1 MTRFILI
8 DNKNSLLLEPI
19 KNFFDV
25 KGTIDI
31 NNMVVL
37 YIDNT
42 NIDDVISTIK
52 ALALDL
58 LINDR
63 IYVSGNKNKSDDELN
78 LALNYILK
86 LDKGL
91 NLPPAILKI
100 ASDKISA
107 LKILLANYYNDHS
120 FKLLLDTY
128 FTNNLNVL
136 LSATSLYMH
145 RNTLLYKINSFY
157 EHTGF
162 NLKNFK
168 DASLLYIYYD

>member
-1 MTRFILI
+1 MKMMVKNCIEI
-8 DNKNSLLLEPI
+8 DEK
-19 KNFFDV
+19 V
-25 KGTIDI
+25 K
-31 NNMVVL
+31 L
-37 YIDNT
+37 
-42 NIDDVISTIK
+42 
-52 ALALDL
+52 
-58 LINDR
+58 
-63 IYVSGNKNKSDDELN
+63 DDELN

-136 LSATSLYMH
+136 LSATFVIAWVIILSLVTFS
-145 RNTLLYKINSFY
+145 RIESVPSPVILL
-157 EHTGF
+157 
-162 NLKNFK
+162 
-168 DASLLYIYYD
+168 